1 MADRKRQANVLG
13 GRPARRVV
21 KLSASEDAALMVA
34 AAEAGV
40 TVPRLLKES
49 ALALSRGESATER
62 RALITE
68 LFGVQR
74 HLAAVGNNLNQIA
87 RGVNIDGS
95 VREDLG
101 EVLEYLRGSLRDVDG
116 ALDALALD
124 RGES

>member
-13 GRPARRVV
+13 GRPVRRVV

-34 AAEAGV
+34 AAELGV
-40 TVPRLLKES
+40 TVPRFLKES

-87 RGVNIDGS
+87 RGVNIDGT
-95 VREDLG
+95 VREDLVD
-101 EVLEYLRGSLRDVDG
+101 VLEHLRGTLRDADQV
-116 ALDALALD
+116 LESLALD
-124 RGES
+124 RGV

>member
-34 AAEAGV
+34 AAEVGV
-40 TVPRLLKES
+40 TVPRFLKES

-87 RGVNIDGS
+87 RGVNIDGT
-95 VREDLG
+95 VREDLVD
-101 EVLEYLRGSLRDVDG
+101 VLEHLRGTLRDADQV
-116 ALDALALD
+116 LELLALD
-124 RGES
+124 RGV

>member
-13 GRPARRVV
+13 GRPVRRVV

-34 AAEAGV
+34 AAELGV
-40 TVPRLLKES
+40 TVPRFLKES
-49 ALALSRGESATER
+49 ALAVSRGESATER

-87 RGVNIDGS
+87 RGVNIDGT
-95 VREDLG
+95 VREDLVDALQHLRG
-101 EVLEYLRGSLRDVDG
+101 TLRDADQVLEL
-116 ALDALALD
+116 LALD
-124 RGES
+124 RGV

>member
-21 KLSASEDAALMVA
+21 KLSASEDAALMVT
-34 AAEAGV
+34 AAELGV
-40 TVPRLLKES
+40 TVPRFLKES

-87 RGVNIDGS
+87 RGVNIDGT
-95 VREDLG
+95 VREDLVD
-101 EVLEYLRGSLRDVDG
+101 VLEHLRGTLRDADQV
-116 ALDALALD
+116 LELLALD
-124 RGES
+124 RGV

>member
-13 GRPARRVV
+13 GRPVRRVV

-34 AAEAGV
+34 AAELGV
-40 TVPRLLKES
+40 TVPRFLKES

-87 RGVNIDGS
+87 RGVNSDGT
-95 VREDLG
+95 VREDLVD
-101 EVLEYLRGSLRDVDG
+101 VLEHLRGTLRDADQV
-116 ALDALALD
+116 LELLALD
-124 RGES
+124 RGV